1 MTGDDDALRD
11 TAETYEAAAE
21 PYERAHRDRSVVA
34 AQVERFVDAVPDGG
48 RGWGADPSGP
58 ASRVLDAGCGP
69 GWETAAFADA
79 GLDPVAIDLTA
90 AFATRTAARVPA
102 AGVARADMRV
112 LPVAADRFDGLWACA
127 SFLHVPRGDAPGTL
141 SEFARVLRPGGAFAF
156 SVKRGEGRRVGD
168 TYDGDRRQFTL
179 YEPDEL
185 RGLLADAGFGVVTLD
200 VGSAEGDPDAW
211 LTGLARLES

>member
-1 MTGDDDALRD
+1 MTGDDDPLRE

-48 RGWGADPSGP
+48 EVVD
-58 ASRVLDAGCGP
+58 LGCGP

-90 AFATRTAARVPA
+90 AFAARTAARVPA
-102 AGVARADMRV
+102 AGVARADMRS
-112 LPVAADRFDGLWACA
+112 LPLAADRFDGLWACA
-127 SFLHVPRGDAPGTL
+127 SFLHVPRADAPGTL
-141 SEFARVLRPGGAFAF
+141 AEFARVLRPDGAFAF

-168 TYDGDRRQFTL
+168 TYDGDRRRFTL
-179 YEPDEL
+179 YEPGEL

-200 VGSAEGDPDAW
+200 VGSADEDPDAW